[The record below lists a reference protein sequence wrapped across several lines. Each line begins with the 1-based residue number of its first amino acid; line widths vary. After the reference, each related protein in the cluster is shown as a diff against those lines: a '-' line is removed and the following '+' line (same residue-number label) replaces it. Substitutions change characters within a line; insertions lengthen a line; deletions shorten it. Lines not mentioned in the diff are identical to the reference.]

1 MLSKCL
7 LINDLI
13 MLLYI
18 VFIYTFVF
26 IKEIFFMEKRR
37 FSFVDRTRSF
47 KYAGRGVV
55 RLVSREHNAWI
66 HCAVTVCVIVA
77 GGLLGLSTFEWIAVI
92 LCIGA
97 VLAAEGV
104 NSAIEALCDKVSPE
118 YDEAIK
124 HTKDLAAGAVLILA
138 IMSVI
143 VGLLIFVPKILS
155 LFH

>member
-1 MLSKCL
+1 
-7 LINDLI
+7 
-13 MLLYI
+13 
-18 VFIYTFVF
+18 
-26 IKEIFFMEKRR
+26 MENKR
-37 FSFVDRTRSF
+37 FSIKDRIYSF

-124 HTKDLAAGAVLILA
+124 HTKDLAAGVDIGCH
-138 IMSVI
+138 
-143 VGLLIFVPKILS
+143 VGDCRFVDFCS
-155 LFH
+155 

>member
-1 MLSKCL
+1 
-7 LINDLI
+7 
-13 MLLYI
+13 
-18 VFIYTFVF
+18 
-26 IKEIFFMEKRR
+26 MEKRR

-124 HTKDLAAGAVLILA
+124 HTKDLAGAVLILA
-138 IMSVI
+138 VMSVI
-143 VGLLIFVPKILS
+143 VGLLIFVPKVLS

>member
-1 MLSKCL
+1 MLKYKC
-7 LINDLI
+7 DLYGKT
-13 MLLYI
+13 L
-18 VFIYTFVF
+18 
-26 IKEIFFMEKRR
+26 EKVNPALTSQLCSSCGASNNR
-37 FSFVDRTRSF
+37 F
-47 KYAGRGVV
+47 
-55 RLVSREHNAWI
+55 
-66 HCAVTVCVIVA
+66 
-77 GGLLGLSTFEWIAVI
+77 GLSTFEWIAVI

-138 IMSVI
+138 VMSVI
-143 VGLLIFVPKILS
+143 VGLLIFVPKVLS

>member
-1 MLSKCL
+1 MFPADKPNYAPPRILETINPILDTESFIFHRITPLHVQTIVIPEYKGKTSL
-7 LINDLI
+7 L
-13 MLLYI
+13 
-18 VFIYTFVF
+18 
-26 IKEIFFMEKRR
+26 
-37 FSFVDRTRSF
+37 
-47 KYAGRGVV
+47 
-55 RLVSREHNAWI
+55 
-66 HCAVTVCVIVA
+66 
-77 GGLLGLSTFEWIAVI
+77 I

-138 IMSVI
+138 VMSVI
-143 VGLLIFVPKILS
+143 VGLLIFVPKVLS

>member
-1 MLSKCL
+1 
-7 LINDLI
+7 
-13 MLLYI
+13 
-18 VFIYTFVF
+18 
-26 IKEIFFMEKRR
+26 MENKR
-37 FSFVDRTRSF
+37 FSIKDRIYSF

-97 VLAAEGV
+97 VLAAE
-104 NSAIEALCDKVSPE
+104 
-118 YDEAIK
+118 AIK

-138 IMSVI
+138 VMSII

-155 LFH
+155 LFY

>member
-1 MLSKCL
+1 
-7 LINDLI
+7 
-13 MLLYI
+13 
-18 VFIYTFVF
+18 
-26 IKEIFFMEKRR
+26 MENKR
-37 FSFVDRTRSF
+37 FSIKDRIYSF

-77 GGLLGLSTFEWIAVI
+77 GGLLGLSTFEWIAVV

-97 VLAAEGV
+97 LLEEEPDKSSVLAAEGV

-138 IMSVI
+138 VMSVI

>member
-1 MLSKCL
+1 
-7 LINDLI
+7 
-13 MLLYI
+13 
-18 VFIYTFVF
+18 
-26 IKEIFFMEKRR
+26 MENKR
-37 FSFVDRTRSF
+37 FSIKDRIYSF

-104 NSAIEALCDKVSPE
+104 NSAIEALCDKV
-118 YDEAIK
+118 
-124 HTKDLAAGAVLILA
+124 LAV
-138 IMSVI
+138 MSVI